1 MPGAMRYH
9 APALDTESAWKKLP
23 QQNCAMSVQPHLYFI
38 TRTIYAAPMCDD
50 GLTHRPIIDGNQKKR
65 CPTRISGKR
74 LAPCLH
80 ARTFFPLLP
89 FLFLFENFYSRTRI
103 NQPGGKLLQWLVN
116 SENSHD
122 TPRWCTMARYSE
134 NTTLTWNILM
144 TLDNSVSQPE
154 ARPSIWLSHARVI

>member
-1 MPGAMRYH
+1 MATRKK
-9 APALDTESAWKKLP
+9 DVQQESAI
-23 QQNCAMSVQPHLYFI
+23 NDSRRVY
-38 TRTIYAAPMCDD
+38 TRA
-50 GLTHRPIIDGNQKKR
+50 L
-65 CPTRISGKR
+65 
-74 LAPCLH
+74 
-80 ARTFFPLLP
+80 FPLLR
-89 FLFLFENFYSRTRI
+89 FLFSFENFYPRTRI

-154 ARPSIWLSHARVI
+154 ARPIDLVIACTCNLKAAQTTRFNGFQWWSGDIATQWISCYQIDRGTRKYD